1 MNKILEAVNYK
12 DGGLNPALLLKD
24 PSKLVKVLAFDKG
37 FHLKPHKADADVVIL
52 ILEGSAEVTLK
63 GSTHKLITMDY
74 FIFPKDEIHELVALD
89 KMKMLLIK

>member
-1 MNKILEAVNYK
+1 MRNILEMTNYVSGK
-12 DGGLNPALLLKD
+12 MNPETIIKTD
-24 PSKLVKVLAFDKG
+24 KKLVRTMAFDKG
-37 FHLKPHKADADVVIL
+37 FHLKPHKADEDVVIL

-63 GSTHKLITMDY
+63 GSTHKLTTLDY

>member
-1 MNKILEAVNYK
+1 MSGKMNAETIIKTEK
-12 DGGLNPALLLKD
+12 
-24 PSKLVKVLAFDKG
+24 KLVKTMAFDQG

-63 GSTHKLITMDY
+63 GSSQKLTTMDY
-74 FIFPKDEIHELVALD
+74 FIFPKDEIHELVAIT